1 MSCLL
6 PVFKHRM
13 KIDTLLKIII
23 YYINPYYTQISAQT
37 GSQCQSSMRPS
48 QHHS

>member
-13 KIDTLLKIII
+13 KIDTLLKII
-23 YYINPYYTQISAQT
+23 YLCGNTDSFPSGCMTVLPAQ
-37 GSQCQSSMRPS
+37 
-48 QHHS
+48 